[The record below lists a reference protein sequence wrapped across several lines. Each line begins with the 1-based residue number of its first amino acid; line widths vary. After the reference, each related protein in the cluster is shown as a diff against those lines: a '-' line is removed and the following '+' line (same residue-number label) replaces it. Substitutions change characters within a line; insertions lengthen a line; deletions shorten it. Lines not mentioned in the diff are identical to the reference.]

1 MSRFNVRAIAP
12 PIVAEVIAPADKRPS
27 AYSAFKGRSS
37 SAPAVK
43 ASPVMEPEGGG
54 GRAERRTGGGRPTKD
69 ELRKRKLDMADASI
83 QVLMI
88 AKPNRT
94 KIREYIQNRILALD
108 AEKR

>member
-12 PIVAEVIAPADKRPS
+12 PVVAEVYVPADKKPS
-27 AYSAFKGRSS
+27 AYSAFKGRGV
-37 SAPAVK
+37 SAPPAMMAV
-43 ASPVMEPEGGG
+43 AEPEGGG

-83 QVLMI
+83 QVLMV